1 LSKKILVEEC
11 THYWVV
17 DQPNGPV
24 SIGNCKLC
32 GHKEEFRNSMPGSG
46 WDRSGQAKKNAA
58 SESKSK

>member
-1 LSKKILVEEC
+1 MRKKILVEEC

-24 SIGNCKLC
+24 STGRCKLC

-46 WDRSGQAKKNAA
+46 WDRSGQAKKNTA
-58 SESKSK
+58 SESKS